1 MASKLFKKGHCDIC
15 ELDKSHLQNLPCL
28 KHHACRSCAA
38 KLACLGPSVPVV
50 DLHTCPICVISAD
63 EDIEPYTEDNDPF
76 EIDFSGDLCNPRTNT
91 PADLV
96 PRQESPNSQQTF
108 VHLAS
113 TRLLNRSLGAQ
124 PKLIPSNGHTEN
136 DKRYSDKDEPNI
148 KTSAGVNPY
157 ASLYKNRR
165 PNQGGYNASPPWAA
179 AKSDSLD
186 SVGSWRSSPGG
197 LTQGDITDM
206 GVVAMP
212 ERSSICSYTPG
223 AVVATAGTLPPR
235 SLLRQMQLRSD
246 KSSASLGFQSES
258 LTPIPLD
265 VNVINPNDTSRVD
278 HDDFASRY
286 LFGQNMVGKK
296 QEESRLVGPQKKKT
310 LRGMAGP
317 IIPGGVQ
324 KCNHSKSSVV
334 AKPKNEKVFLL
345 SFFKNVFG
353 VQMKCCAKF
362 TLSNP
367 YFFCHRIILLKK
379 PNK

>member
-15 ELDKSHLQNLPCL
+15 DLDKSHLQNLPCL

-50 DLHTCPICVISAD
+50 DLHTCPICVISAA

-76 EIDFSGDLCNPRTNT
+76 EIGFSGDLCNPRTNT

-96 PRQESPNSQQTF
+96 PRQQSPNSQQTF
-108 VHLAS
+108 VRLAS

-124 PKLIPSNGHTEN
+124 PKLIPTNGDTEN
-136 DKRYSDKDEPNI
+136 ENETNN
-148 KTSAGVNPY
+148 KTPEGVNLY

-165 PNQGGYNASPPWAA
+165 PTQGGYNASPPWAA

-206 GVVAMP
+206 GVVALP
-212 ERSSICSYTPG
+212 QRSPICSYTPG

-235 SLLRQMQLRSD
+235 SLLRQMQLRRD
-246 KSSASLGFQSES
+246 ESSASLGFQSES
-258 LTPIPLD
+258 PTPIPLD
-265 VNVINPNDTSRVD
+265 VNVINPSDTSRID
-278 HDDFASRY
+278 DDDFASRY
-286 LFGQNMVGKK
+286 LFGKNTVEKK
-296 QEESRLVGPQKKKT
+296 QEESRFVGPPKKKT

-324 KCNHSKSSVV
+324 KYNHPKTSVV
-334 AKPKNEKVFLL
+334 AKPKNGKVFNLVSNIIYRANQMCQSL
-345 SFFKNVFG
+345 PSVITIFFVSG
-353 VQMKCCAKF
+353 
-362 TLSNP
+362 
-367 YFFCHRIILLKK
+367 
-379 PNK
+379 